1 MREQRSRSKVG
12 QVVVVEAYERGRSRP
27 GRGALGRDARTA
39 FAAACAERL
48 WPLVER
54 YASAISL
61 PEGDRHILRSA
72 LDLAWEAAGGCGRE
86 EDMKGACEVTES
98 LVPYEDEDW
107 VLESGYAQNGI
118 AAIAYAIRSWLSDDP
133 QEAVWAARQVYEAAD
148 YGAQRSRPA
157 TVRAYSAEVEAELA
171 RTPVVQAAVRGISE
185 DLVFAG
191 KDSVEVVRQRAQSAA
206 ECFVAL
212 FP

>member
-1 MREQRSRSKVG
+1 MEVYDEGGIARL
-12 QVVVVEAYERGRSRP
+12 A
-27 GRGALGRDARTA
+27 GALDRSARTV

-54 YASAISL
+54 YASVVSL
-61 PEGDRHILRSA
+61 SEGDRQVLRDA
-72 LDLAWEAAGGCGRE
+72 LDTAWRAAGGAGGE
-86 EDMKGACEVTES
+86 GELKDAGEGTEN
-98 LVPYEDEDW
+98 LVPYEDDDW

-148 YGAQRSRPA
+148 YGAQQRQTFA
-157 TVRAYSAEVEAELA
+157 VRAYSAEVEAELA
-171 RTPVVQAAVRGISE
+171 TAPVVLAAVRGIFE
-185 DLVFAG
+185 DLEAAS
-191 KDSVEVVRQRAQSAA
+191 KDSPEVVRQLARRAAA
-206 ECFVAL
+206 DFVTL

>member
-1 MREQRSRSKVG
+1 M
-12 QVVVVEAYERGRSRP
+12 VEAEAYDEGGIARVVGS
-27 GRGALGRDARTA
+27 LGRDARTA

-54 YASAISL
+54 YASIVSL

-72 LDLAWEAAGGCGRE
+72 LDVAWEAAGGGGSE
-86 EDMKGACEVTES
+86 EDMKRASEVTES
-98 LVPYEDEDW
+98 LVPYEDDDW

-118 AAIAYAIRSWLSDDP
+118 AAIAYAIRSWLSDDL

-148 YGAQRSRPA
+148 YGAQRSEPA
-157 TVRAYSAEVEAELA
+157 AVRAYSAEVEAELA
-171 RTPVVQAAVRGISE
+171 RAPVVQAAVRGISE
-185 DLVFAG
+185 DLVAAG
-191 KDSVEVVRQRAQSAA
+191 KDSVEVVRQRAQGAA
-206 ECFVAL
+206 GGFATL

>member
-1 MREQRSRSKVG
+1 M
-12 QVVVVEAYERGRSRP
+12 VVVEVYDEGGIARVVGFF
-27 GRGALGRDARTA
+27 GRDARTA

-54 YASAISL
+54 YASVVSC
-61 PEGDRHILRSA
+61 PEGDRLILRSA
-72 LDLAWEAAGGCGRE
+72 LDLVWEAAGGGGSE
-86 EDMKGACEVTES
+86 EGMKGAGEFAES
-98 LVPYEDEDW
+98 LVPYEDDDW

-148 YGAQRSRPA
+148 YGAQRSKPA
-157 TVRAYSAEVEAELA
+157 AVRAYSAQVEAELA

-185 DLVFAG
+185 DLVAAG
-191 KDSVEVVRQRAQSAA
+191 KESVEVVRQRAQSAA
-206 ECFVAL
+206 GGFVTL

>member
-1 MREQRSRSKVG
+1 MDTYDERSVAKASG
-12 QVVVVEAYERGRSRP
+12 S
-27 GRGALGRDARTA
+27 LGRDARTA

-54 YASAISL
+54 YALAVSMSG
-61 PEGDRHILRSA
+61 GDLRALRDA
-72 LDLAWEAAGGCGRE
+72 LDAAWGAANGTGSE
-86 EDMKGACEVTES
+86 EDLGGAGEVTET
-98 LVPYEDEDW
+98 LVPYEDDDW

-148 YGAQRSRPA
+148 YGAQQNNKSTA
-157 TVRAYSAEVEAELA
+157 VRAYSADLEAELS
-171 RTPVVQAAVRGISE
+171 RTPVVQAAIRGISE
-185 DLVFAG
+185 DLAAAG
-191 KDSVEVVRQRAQSAA
+191 QVSAEVVRQRARSAA
-206 ECFVAL
+206 GDFVQL